1 MRQLELFCARI
12 LKTMHRIQAEGPP
25 PLTKETA
32 SPLYRQVKDFII
44 RQIRAGAWKS
54 ESRIP
59 SENEIVSTLGVSRMT
74 AHRALRELTE
84 EGYLFRVQG
93 VGTFVAP
100 RKPESALLEI
110 GSISEEIS
118 QRGGI
123 HSSEVHLLREEKAS
137 REIAAAMDLRVG
149 AKVFHSLIV
158 HRENGLPI
166 QLSDRYVNPSLAP
179 EYLQQDFT
187 RFTPNQYLMKIV
199 PLTEAEHVIEAQL
212 PDLKIQTLLEIR
224 PSEPCLVLYRRTWSS
239 HAVATRSRFV
249 HPGSR
254 HRLRGRFKPSANAIF
269 LTA

>member
-1 MRQLELFCARI
+1 
-12 LKTMHRIQAEGPP
+12 MHRIPAKDSPP
-25 PLTKETA
+25 PTKGTA

-44 RQIRAGAWKS
+44 RQIRAGTWEP

-59 SENEIVSTLGVSRMT
+59 SEHEIVAALGVSRMT

-84 EGYLFRVQG
+84 EGYLLRVQG

-110 GSISEEIS
+110 GSISEEIR

-123 HSSEVHLLREEKAS
+123 HSSEVHLLREERAS
-137 REIAAAMDLRVG
+137 REIAVAMDLKVG

-166 QLSDRYVNPSLAP
+166 QLSDRYVNPFLAP
-179 EYLQQDFT
+179 EYLQQDFAQ
-187 RFTPNQYLMKIV
+187 FTPNEYLMKIV
-199 PLTEAEHVIEAQL
+199 PLTEAEHIIEAQL
-212 PDLKIQTLLEIR
+212 PDLKTQHLLEIS

-239 HAVATRSRFV
+239 NVVATRSRFL

-254 HRLRGRFKPSANAIF
+254 HRLKGRFKPSSNKISI
-269 LTA
+269 TA